1 MSLSIGQT
9 LQGKYVVKKQL
20 GKGGFGLTYLAEH
33 KYLSQD
39 CVLKVPNKELQQDP
53 EYPKFVKKFLQEGQK
68 LAKLAT
74 QRHPHIVRVT
84 DLFEEHSLP
93 CLVMDFIAGESLLE
107 RVARK
112 GALPEAEVV
121 GFILQM
127 ADALAVVHREGLVHR
142 DCHPGNIMILPPERH
157 QPQRQAIL
165 IDFGIA
171 GEMFPTTVSSKF
183 FGNPAFAPYEQF
195 GMPAAPS
202 MDVYTLAASCYG
214 ALTGQYPATGLDR
227 KLYGKDL
234 ISPIKHR
241 PSLTPALNQVII
253 NGMALEAKDRPDLA
267 AWVNQLQQAIAPPP
281 VTPTVRVV
289 RPEPQGNWLE
299 NLIGLNK
306 QPTPQNI
313 PIQPVQPK
321 SPAPSPQN
329 SLMLDCGN
337 GIKIEL
343 VKIPAGSFMMG
354 SNDYESEKPIHRV
367 NVKEFLMAKYQVT
380 QAQYEAVMGEN
391 PSFFKGK
398 QNPVE
403 QVSWQDAQE
412 FCQKLSQKTGRKINL
427 PSEAQWEYACRAG
440 STGKYC
446 FGDNVDQLGKYA
458 WYYENSDS
466 KTHPVGEKLANAWG
480 LHDMHGNVWE
490 WCEDVWHENYNGA
503 PVDGSAWLSGGETN
517 SKILRGGSWNHLG
530 QYCRSANRNRSNLG
544 YWFNIIGFR
553 FVSFSDS
560 SPL

>member
-202 MDVYTLAASCYG
+202 MDVYTLAASCYST
-214 ALTGQYPATGLDR
+214 LTGQYPTTGLDR
-227 KLYGKDL
+227 KLYGKNL

-241 PSLTPALNQVII
+241 PSLTPAINQAII
-253 NGMALEAKDRPDLA
+253 DGMALEAKDRPDLA
-267 AWVNQLQQAIAPPP
+267 AWVKRLEQAIAPPP
-281 VTPTVRVV
+281 VTPTVRVA

-299 NLIGLNK
+299 NLLGLNK
-306 QPTPQNI
+306 PTPQNI
-313 PIQPVQPK
+313 PIQPNPVPLK
-321 SPAPSPQN
+321 SAKNIDYRKLEQLLKN
-329 SLMLDCGN
+329 KQWYEADELTTQLMLKAANRKKRRWLDRDDIRTFPCEDLRTIDQLWVHYSGGKFGFSVQKKLWLECG
-337 GIKIEL
+337 GKIGEC
-343 VKIPAGSFMMG
+343 
-354 SNDYESEKPIHRV
+354 DYEVFRKFAAKVGRYHPK
-367 NVKEFLMAKYQVT
+367 NDDWLMDYEFMNET
-380 QAQYEAVMGEN
+380 QNAQNA
-391 PSFFKGK
+391 
-398 QNPVE
+398 
-403 QVSWQDAQE
+403 
-412 FCQKLSQKTGRKINL
+412 LSASL
-427 PSEAQWEYACRAG
+427 PSG
-440 STGKYC
+440 VGF
-446 FGDNVDQLGKYA
+446 FGLLG
-458 WYYENSDS
+458 E
-466 KTHPVGEKLANAWG
+466 H
-480 LHDMHGNVWE
+480 
-490 WCEDVWHENYNGA
+490 
-503 PVDGSAWLSGGETN
+503 
-517 SKILRGGSWNHLG
+517 
-530 QYCRSANRNRSNLG
+530 
-544 YWFNIIGFR
+544 F
-553 FVSFSDS
+553 
-560 SPL
+560 SPLAQRLVDCSR